1 MTRSIVESNLNDR
14 EIVVASLRWH
24 TARLNRALLSAQKR
38 EIEKNWGIGAW
49 VLQNDKGRE
58 ITRAKLVE
66 QNALRALAKVC
77 KAHRGHLGM
86 VEDAEL
92 VIEGRFIEI
101 EMNESPA
108 Q

>member
-1 MTRSIVESNLNDR
+1 MNER
-14 EIVVASLRWH
+14 EIVAATLRWH
-24 TARLNRALLSAQKR
+24 TARTHRLLVGAQKR
-38 EIEKNWGIGAW
+38 RADELDGFGAMSLQMEKS
-49 VLQNDKGRE
+49 RE
-58 ITRAKLVE
+58 LTQARRVE
-66 QNALRALAKVC
+66 QTALRTLAKGC
-77 KAHRGHLGM
+77 KEHRRHLGM